1 MCIAEV
7 ALQNYTLISYQ
18 TKVVCISYVIV
29 DIKKTRKGNG
39 GQQGRKTRVGSV
51 KHKRNATEAEHD
63 RRGNQKKGKEDLS

>member
-29 DIKKTRKGNG
+29 DIKKHAKEMAGSRG
-39 GQQGRKTRVGSV
+39 GKPEL
-51 KHKRNATEAEHD
+51 EA
-63 RRGNQKKGKEDLS
+63 